1 MTTITWDVMIL
12 KFLAVF
18 FLFYHGGLLG
28 PPIVATLDLTI
39 DHTNLECLVTDN
51 KCNNLASF
59 FTHHLYH

>member
-1 MTTITWDVMIL
+1 
-12 KFLAVF
+12 VF